1 MANRRLARVSR
12 SIRDILAELLVTH
25 VRDPGI
31 QSGGV
36 VTIREV
42 EVSAD
47 LSHAKVWLSATQDGP
62 EQRRLVLEGFERASR
77 FMRGELGH
85 RLRLKRIPELHF
97 LFDDTEAR
105 AWRIE
110 ALLADLNP
118 GQDDEES

>member
-1 MANRRLARVSR
+1 MANRRLARISR
-12 SIRDILAELLVTH
+12 SIRDVLAELLLTD

-47 LSHAKVWLSATQDGP
+47 WGHAKVWLSATIDGP
-62 EQRRLVLEGFERASR
+62 EEREQVLAGFERASR
-77 FMRGELGH
+77 FMRLELGH
-85 RLRLKRIPELHF
+85 RLRLKRTPLLHF
-97 LFDDTEAR
+97 FFDDTEAR

-110 ALLADLNP
+110 ALLRDLDQ
-118 GQDDEES
+118 GRDED